1 MNLFK
6 SLLRHFVIR
15 MPFIFRPR
23 IVTDVVDV
31 FHVCVDVSAYTIFP
45 LSHFVQLH
53 SSLMSRVGWSVRD
66 TRFQFNHPPNLL
78 SDCPVPLIDN

>member
-1 MNLFK
+1 
-6 SLLRHFVIR
+6 
-15 MPFIFRPR
+15 MPFIVHPP
-23 IVTDVVDV
+23 IVTDSVNVV
-31 FHVCVDVSAYTIFP
+31 HVCVNVSAYTIFP
-45 LSHFVQLH
+45 LSHFVQLY